1 MQNRISEEMNDFQLT
16 IERIRRMEEILDA
29 VLQIVNEKPE
39 KIAIDIE
46 IQEKIQILE
55 DYIDSGQWMRDYE
68 CDERGELPAGLKRGI
83 LTEDTLYNLLSEIK
97 WKTS

>member
-16 IERIRRMEEILDA
+16 IERIRRMEEIMDE
-29 VLQIVNEKPE
+29 VLQIVNENPE
-39 KIAIDIE
+39 KIAGDIE
-46 IQEKIQILE
+46 IQKKIQILE
-55 DYIDSGQWMRDYE
+55 DYLDSRQWMRDYA

-83 LTEDTLYNLLSEIK
+83 LSEDTLYNLLSEIK